1 MRQPWQLL
9 SGRAIRKTT
18 PLAWAWLTFA
28 SFLLLGAT
36 FITGAAAP
44 GLDVGEKCAEAG
56 QLLDQTYRKQHREE
70 SRQVFPM
77 RSVCNADFD
86 LVPAWVNPG
95 LVLFAFLTVAFLSAH
110 VLSLSKRSSR
120 TDVTGTVL

>member
-9 SGRAIRKTT
+9 RGRAIRQIT

-28 SFLLLGAT
+28 SFLLLGFT
-36 FITGAAAP
+36 FITGAAAS
-44 GLDVGEKCAEAG
+44 GLDIGEKCAQAG
-56 QLLDQTYRKQHREE
+56 QFFDGTYRQQHWEE
-70 SRQVFPM
+70 SQRLFPM

-95 LVLFAFLTVAFLSAH
+95 LVLFAFLTVAFFTAH
-110 VLSLSKRSSR
+110 VMSVRRSSR
-120 TDVTGTVL
+120 TDFTGNVL